1 MTNSYERPSNMLYDA
16 LSDALAQLRPIHC
29 LSAGLRAGGAWS
41 LRFAAPDGIKFNTV
55 LSGHAW
61 VWVDGVA
68 PIRLEEGDCFLLT
81 KRRPFHLASAPDLPP
96 EDAEPIYATATDGVA
111 TCGTGKGFF
120 LVGGRFAF
128 DEDVARLVFDP
139 LPPILAVSTAEAEAP
154 VLRWAL
160 TELRRELAARAL
172 GGALM
177 TDTLGQIMLVQ
188 VLRLHARTAPGG
200 GLIGALADPRI
211 GRAVNLVHREPAA
224 RWTLARLSAEAG
236 MSRSAFAARFAELL
250 GQPPAS
256 YVRRW
261 RMILARQMLQ
271 AGDAGLDEIAARLGY
286 GSASAFGIAFAK
298 EVGASPGR
306 WRVENGATR
315 RPSSVPAPLL
325 ERPA

>member
-1 MTNSYERPSNMLYDA
+1 MMLHDA
-16 LSDALAQLRPIHC
+16 LSDVLAQLRPVHC
-29 LSAGLRAGGAWS
+29 LSAGLQAGGDWS
-41 LRFAAPDGIKFNTV
+41 LRFAAPDGIKFNAV
-55 LSGHAW
+55 LSGQAW
-61 VWVDGVA
+61 IWVDGVA
-68 PIRLEEGDCFLLT
+68 PVRLEEGDCFLLT
-81 KRRPFHLASAPDLPP
+81 ERRPFHLASTPDLSP
-96 EDAEPIYATATDGVA
+96 EDAEPIYAAATNGVA
-111 TCGTGKGFF
+111 TCGTGEGFF

-139 LPPILAVSTAEAEAP
+139 LPPIITVSTAEAEAP

-188 VLRLHARTAPGG
+188 VLRLHARTASGT

-211 GRAVNLVHREPAA
+211 GRAVNGVHRAPAA
-224 RWTLARLSAEAG
+224 RWTLARLAAEAG

-261 RMILARQMLQ
+261 RMILARQMLR

-286 GSASAFGIAFAK
+286 GSASALGIAFAK
-298 EVGASPGR
+298 EVGTSPGR
-306 WRVENGATR
+306 WRAENGVAR
-315 RPSSVPAPLL
+315 RIPGVPVPLS